1 MKIKQQDPN
10 YRLKGN
16 QALFK
21 RPTLLIV
28 GCGDVGLK
36 LVSWLRTLHP
46 AHRLRIIATYRSDG
60 KASGIRRAGAV
71 PMKLDLDSAL
81 DKRKRLTGLADWM
94 INLSPPPN
102 DSPIDSPNADP
113 RSARLVHALKAP
125 AKQRWVYIS
134 TSGVY
139 GDCGGAWVDETR
151 LLAPKNARAHRR
163 VAGEK
168 FHRKGGASVLRAP
181 GIYGHDRLPLDRIKA
196 GTPALRQQDDTYTNH
211 IHALDLAIL
220 SWLAIFRATP
230 GRVFNASDDSDLKM
244 GDYFDLVADAFQL
257 PRPPRLPRA
266 EVAAIVSPMMLSFMS
281 ESRRLSNTRIKK
293 ELRMRLK
300 YPTVEATLNE
310 AAR

>member
-1 MKIKQQDPN
+1 MKIKHQVSN

-16 QALFK
+16 QAQFK

-36 LVSWLRTLHP
+36 LVSWLRIRHP
-46 AHRLRIIATYRSDG
+46 SHRLRIIATYRSEG
-60 KASGIRRAGAV
+60 KESGIRRAGAI
-71 PMKLDLDSAL
+71 PMKLDLDSVF
-81 DKRKRLTGLADWM
+81 DKRRRLTGLADWM
-94 INLSPPPN
+94 INFSPPPN
-102 DSPIDSPNADP
+102 DSPSHSPNADP
-113 RSARLVHALKAP
+113 RSARLVSALKAP

-151 LLAPKNARAHRR
+151 PLAPKNARAHRR
-163 VAGEK
+163 VAGEA
-168 FHRKGGASVLRAP
+168 FHRKNGASVLRAP
-181 GIYGHDRLPLDRIKA
+181 GIYGHDRLPLDRLKA

-220 SWLAIFRATP
+220 SWLAIFRAAP

-281 ESRRLSNTRIKK
+281 ESRRLSNRRIKK
-293 ELRMRLK
+293 ELRVRLK